1 MQADELLNAFG
12 YTGSGNFLPS
22 NRFAEAIEHVHV
34 LRRTVYACRVHD
46 GTFHGVYSLREDQR
60 GASTPV
66 VFFAEAPTSAAA
78 DEIHRKVWNQNVVP
92 FLLVRLSNGV
102 RLYSGF
108 RYERGGR
115 KSKANTGV
123 LEVLIAFEDVLARLA
138 EFRAAAIDAGRLWE
152 VRGKDVDP
160 TRRVDWR
167 LLGNLEHLGSWLR
180 ANGLAREAAHA
191 LIGKFVYL
199 RYLVDRDILSK
210 RRLEEFEVESDEVFG
225 RKATLR
231 GVRTLI
237 ERVDEWLNG
246 SVFPL
251 SLSGKNAPTS
261 DQLREV
267 AGVFL
272 GDDPASGQ
280 LHLDFAAYDFSYI
293 PIETLSVIYE
303 QFLHAEERGRAVGA
317 YYTPIPLVN
326 FMLAELD
333 DHRPIDPRM
342 RVFDPSC
349 GSGAFL
355 VQCYRRLIERR
366 VCEVK
371 RLLRPTELRELL
383 IGCIFGLDRDADAC
397 RVTELSL
404 VLTMLDYIEP
414 PDLHRT
420 PSFKLPNLHNSNI
433 FEGDFFEDGA
443 WREVAGDGFDW
454 VVGNPPWLQLDPD
467 ELDEVSRPALAWI
480 QRNAET
486 CPIAGLE
493 VAEAFA
499 WKAAAHAN
507 KQGVITLLL
516 PAMSLFKEQDDFR
529 DKFFVSQRVFA
540 VANFA
545 NLREVLFAGRARM
558 PAAALFYSPAKSD
571 DDTNNDTTNV
581 LVYSPL
587 IANQE
592 ANRPREEGTRLHTWT
607 ILVNRSEIRSLSLRD
622 IVGKGGIPWKI
633 AMWGTVRDKRLL
645 DSLEKRI
652 SSLGT
657 LAESQGIIISQGL
670 ELREQGSGESV
681 EATPDLVGK
690 RALSTEAL
698 RRLGRVHTFPQWT
711 IESIPKSRAFIR
723 RRGGIER
730 PLSVCRPPHVVVSAA
745 RNWAVFSDEFLVV
758 PPRQIGIAGS
768 KQQSNLLRALALYF
782 NSDFVAYHQFF
793 DSTQEGIR
801 DGRSTLA
808 SLRRMPTP
816 FTDMSSSEL
825 RRWADLHKEL
835 VAASPSAQ
843 LSDPETF
850 SLELREPNRALVQLE
865 GELNKLVSE
874 ALELTASEQWLVED
888 LVHVRKTLTDG
899 RLGDEAIR
907 RPKSAEL
914 NTYAA
919 TLKHELDTF
928 LDPALNLAHR
938 VNVMHASTSGIV
950 HIELKRGRATAAT
963 VQAADDTVTAQLRT
977 AERAITD
984 AHEQWLYFDRN
995 LFLYRNEAAYVLK
1008 PMQRLWWTRSQ
1019 ALADADEL
1027 IAESLASQESA

>member
-1 MQADELLNAFG
+1 MQAHELLNAFG
-12 YTGSGNFLPS
+12 YATSGNFLPRE
-22 NRFAEAIEHVHV
+22 RFAEAVEHVHV
-34 LRRTVYACRVHD
+34 LRRTVYACQVHD
-46 GTFHGVYSLREDQR
+46 GTFHGVYSLRENQDR

-66 VFFAEAPTSAAA
+66 VFFAEAPTSEAA
-78 DEIHRKVWNQNVVP
+78 DEIHRKIWNQNVVP
-92 FLLVRLSNGV
+92 FLLVQLPDGV

-108 RYERGGR
+108 RYERGGT
-115 KSKANTGV
+115 KSKANPGV
-123 LEVLIAFEDVLARLA
+123 LEVLIAFEDVLTKLA
-138 EFRAAAIDAGRLWE
+138 EFRAQAIDTGRLWE
-152 VRGKDVDP
+152 ARGKDVDP
-160 TRRVDWR
+160 TKRVDWK
-167 LLGNLEHLGSWLR
+167 LLGNLERLGSWLR
-180 ANGLAREAAHA
+180 EHGLPREAAHA

-210 RRLEEFEVESDEVFG
+210 RRLEEFEVNPEDVFG
-225 RKATLR
+225 RRATLK

-237 ERVDEWLNG
+237 DRVDEWLNG

-251 SLSGKNAPTS
+251 PLSGKSAPTS
-261 DQLREV
+261 EQLREV

-272 GDDPASGQ
+272 GDDPGSGQ

-333 DHRPIDPRM
+333 DHLPITPRM

-355 VQCYRRLIERR
+355 VQCYRRLVEHHVREMR
-366 VCEVK
+366 

-383 IGCIFGLDRDADAC
+383 VNSIFGLDRDGDAC

-404 VLTMLDYIEP
+404 VLTMLDYIDP

-420 PSFKLPNLHNSNI
+420 PSFKLPNLHDTNI
-433 FEGDFFEDGA
+433 FEGDFFESGQWQSA
-443 WREVAGDGFDW
+443 AGDGFDW
-454 VVGNPPWLQLDPD
+454 IVGNPPWLQLDPD
-467 ELDEVSRPALAWI
+467 ALGAFDRPALEWI
-480 QRNAET
+480 QHNAKA
-486 CPIAGLE
+486 CPVAGLE
-493 VAEAFA
+493 VSEAFA
-499 WKAAAHAN
+499 WKVATHAS
-507 KQGVITLLL
+507 KRGVIALLL

-529 DKFFVSQRVFA
+529 NKFFATRRVFA

-558 PAAALFYSPAKSD
+558 PAAAVFYSPTSSD
-571 DDTNNDTTNV
+571 DESAKV

-592 ANRPREEGTRLHTWT
+592 ANRPREEGTRQHTWT
-607 ILVNRSEIRSLSLRD
+607 ILVNRSEIRSLSVRE
-622 IVGKGGIPWKI
+622 IVGKGGLPWKI

-645 DSLEKRI
+645 DGLGKRLSGLGAIEESGRVVI
-652 SSLGT
+652 S
-657 LAESQGIIISQGL
+657 EGL
-670 ELREQGSGESV
+670 QLREAGSGESV
-681 EATPDLVGK
+681 EAAPELIGK
-690 RALSTEAL
+690 DALSTEEL
-698 RRLGRVHTFPQWT
+698 RRLGRVHAFPRWT
-711 IESIPKSRAFIR
+711 IESVPRSRAFIR
-723 RRGGIER
+723 RRGGVER

-745 RNWAVFSDEFLVV
+745 RNWAVFSDDFLVV

-768 KQQSNLLRALALYF
+768 NQQGNLLRALALYL

-816 FTDMSSSEL
+816 FEHMSASDL
-825 RRWADLHKEL
+825 RRWAELHSEL
-835 VAASPSAQ
+835 VAASPSPQ
-843 LSDPETF
+843 RSGPEQF
-850 SLELREPNRALVQLE
+850 SLEMDEPNENLQRLE
-865 GELNKLVSE
+865 RELNELVSD
-874 ALELTASEQWLVED
+874 ALNLTKSEQWLVED
-888 LVHVRKTLTDG
+888 LVHVRRTLTDG
-899 RLGDEAIR
+899 RLGSAAIR
-907 RPKSAEL
+907 RPKPQDLDA
-914 NTYAA
+914 YAT
-919 TLKHELDTF
+919 TLKHELDAF
-928 LDPALNLAHR
+928 LDPTLKLAHR
-938 VNVMHASTSGIV
+938 VNVWHAHASGVV
-950 HIELKRGRATAAT
+950 HIELTKRDQAKDISVRATNDAIS
-963 VQAADDTVTAQLRT
+963 AQLNT
-977 AERAITD
+977 VEAALSEANG
-984 AHEQWLYFDRN
+984 QWLYFDRN

-1027 IAESLASQESA
+1027 IAEGLSAEEIS